1 MNKKNYLWGMLIIMM
16 VAMLSVGLT
25 SCSSDETED
34 VSPQTKDPEEVK
46 VCFVYT
52 LDTSIGSPMTRA
64 TGDDIFNEFYAKIS
78 NRDLIPDEYQLT
90 LTETTTGV
98 KYEFNGKWSAKD
110 LITIRTGKYKVE
122 GYTTASGTHIQ
133 EKCSI
138 KFDEEID
145 ITSSSSTISLTAQY
159 NCFLLVFIDDN
170 ITNLA
175 NIYRADGNKGYET
188 FEDFFSLS
196 NYRYAFVNYTL
207 YNSKHTGNGERIS
220 GEYKNG
226 SSFIIYTK
234 NLTFEKG
241 KYYIYNSVTNSF
253 SIPKMEAGE

>member
-1 MNKKNYLWGMLIIMM
+1 MPIMM
-16 VAMLSVGLT
+16 VAMLSIGFT
-25 SCSSDETED
+25 SCSSDEAED
-34 VSPQTKDPEEVK
+34 VSSQTKDPEEVK

-78 NRDLIPDEYQLT
+78 NGDLIPDEYQLT

-122 GYTTASGTHIQ
+122 GYTTASGAHIQ

-145 ITSSSSTISLTAQY
+145 ITSSSNTISLNAQY

-170 ITNLA
+170 I
-175 NIYRADGNKGYET
+175 ADLKNRYSTEGGYGSVAY
-188 FEDFFSLS
+188 EDFFSLS

-207 YNSKHTGNGERIS
+207 YNSKSTYSDVFDCIEGK
-220 GEYKNG
+220 YLNG
-226 SSFIIYTK
+226 SSFMIYTK